1 MERINE
7 EVLRE
12 ARGILQ
18 KYKDGK
24 KVLEARVR
32 EEEKWYRLRHWEVV
46 RGEGDAARPQPTSA
60 WLFNAIMNKHADAMD
75 NFPECSV
82 LPREDG
88 DREDAKTLSAI
99 IPVILE
105 RCEFEKVYSY
115 NWWEK
120 LKHGTAIYGSF
131 WNPRLENGLG
141 DVDIKPVDILN
152 IFWEPGI
159 QDIQD
164 SRNVFVLDLR
174 DNDLLERE
182 YPQLEGKLGGDRG
195 LDLPQYEHDLTLDLT
210 GKSAVVDWYYK
221 VRAEDGRTL
230 VHYVKFVGETL
241 LFASEDMDEYAD
253 RGFYDHGKYPFVFD
267 ALFPEKGTPCGFGYV
282 ALCKDPQMYIDK
294 LSQAVLENALRAG
307 KKRWFIGAQTG
318 VNKEQFLDWN
328 KDFVD
333 VEGSANLDDAHMR
346 EITTTPLPGSTLNL
360 LQMKVDELKETSSN
374 RDVSSGGTMGGVTAA
389 SAITALQE
397 AGNKTSR
404 DMISASYRA
413 YTQLDYLIIELVRQ
427 FYDQERSFRITGG
440 GVRDYDFVR
449 YSNVNIRTQQVAVDS
464 AGNPLMRRP
473 VFDVR
478 VKAQKKNPFSRMSQ
492 NELAKELYGLG
503 VFNPE
508 RAQETEGM
516 LEMMEF
522 EGKDRVLEQV
532 RQKGAEFSQLQ
543 QPMAQPPQGMSPGG
557 GDMLDLFAGKGNG
570 PVGM

>member
-543 QPMAQPPQGMSPGG
+543 QPMAQPPRE
-557 GDMLDLFAGKGNG
+557 
-570 PVGM
+570 

>member
-1 MERINE
+1 MEKITE
-7 EVLRE
+7 EALRE

-24 KVLEARVR
+24 RVLETRVK
-32 EEEKWYRLRHWEVV
+32 EEEKWYRLRHWEVMQ
-46 RGEGDAARPQPTSA
+46 GQADANRPKPTSA

-88 DREDAKTLSAI
+88 DREDARTLSAI

-105 RCEFEKVYSY
+105 RCEFEKAYSY

-141 DVDIKPVDILN
+141 DVDIKPIDILN

-159 QDIQD
+159 QDIQE
-164 SRNVFVLDLR
+164 SRNVFVLELR
-174 DNDLLERE
+174 DNDLLEQE
-182 YPQLEGKLGGDRG
+182 YPQLEGKLGGNG
-195 LDLPQYEHDLTLDLT
+195 GIELPQYEHDPSLELT

-221 VRAEDGRTL
+221 VRTEGGRTL
-230 VHYVKFVGETL
+230 VHYVKFVGDTL
-241 LFASEDMDEYAD
+241 LFSSENLEEYAD

-267 ALFPEKGTPCGFGYV
+267 VLFPEKGTPCGFGYV

-318 VNKEQFLDWN
+318 VNKEQFLDWTS
-328 KDFVD
+328 DFVD

-360 LQMKVDELKETSSN
+360 LQMKVDELKETVSN
-374 RDVSSGGTMGGVTAA
+374 RDVSSGGSMGGVTAA
-389 SAITALQE
+389 AAITALQE

-404 DMISASYRA
+404 DMIAASYRA

-427 FYDQERSFRITGG
+427 FYDQERGFRIIGDG
-440 GVRDYDFVR
+440 AQGYDFVH
-449 YSNVNIRTQQVAVDS
+449 YSNANIKTQQVAVDS
-464 AGNPLMRRP
+464 AGNPLLRRP
-473 VFDVR
+473 VFDIR
-478 VKAQKKNPFSRMSQ
+478 IKAQKKNPFSRMSQ
-492 NELAKELYGLG
+492 NELAKELYALG

-508 RAQETEGM
+508 RAQEVEGM

-532 RQKGAEFSQLQ
+532 RQKAALFNQLQ
-543 QPMAQPPQGMSPGG
+543 RSAAQMPQGTTP
-557 GDMLDLFAGKGNG
+557 KGIGNF
-570 PVGM
+570 